1 MDPSVSCFIVCEERG
16 FDFLPGSFHKRT
28 LACGALIKH
37 QGEVM
42 ILLCSSLLKGE
53 EAKITV
59 TLGEVSADVPHS
71 TTGKNQPL
79 HK

>member
-28 LACGALIKH
+28 LALQSPDKH

-42 ILLCSSLLKGE
+42 ILLYSSLLKGE
-53 EAKITV
+53 EAKITM
-59 TLGEVSADVPHS
+59 TLGEYLLKDHIQLQEKSTSA
-71 TTGKNQPL
+71 
-79 HK
+79 